1 MTATSSNLFN
11 GYLEGITL
19 ADVVQLAC
27 LERYERKLEVR
38 YENFH
43 GSIYFAGGE
52 IVHAEAGDLRGHQA
66 FNQIMCV
73 PGGTFTLTS
82 GKTDVQTIHES
93 WNFLLME
100 AMRFIDERGDTVS
113 LATEFTSLNVL
124 VVDDSRIFT
133 KALVR
138 LFDEEVGA
146 RIAGK
151 ASNVEEA
158 LKILEREKPDM
169 VTLDVNMSVNSGY
182 MPLKHIMIRTPVP
195 VVLMSDFSG
204 TNFSTM
210 MEYLCLGAVDLVE
223 KPKDAES
230 WNIVG
235 RRFKRLVGNIKEF
248 RIKNIRRTRT
258 PGVADFKLPVGGPA
272 RKLFLIL
279 GGVGSLLELQK
290 ILVSIQDMQSAA
302 GLIFLDLY
310 PGVKEHLTTYFNK
323 LTIINPVPLQSG
335 FPLLISQCG
344 IACWHG
350 SWVITADENG
360 AAVPVQK
367 KENGLLDADE
377 LVISAAR
384 RFGPDLAVIL
394 LSGTNLQLSKGL
406 MEVSATGGRI
416 FLQDPDSCLFPDP
429 ILQVEALHLHES
441 FLDAEN
447 IMDDLGSLLR

>member
-1 MTATSSNLFN
+1 MTVTSSNLFN

-38 YENFH
+38 CENFR
-43 GSIYFAGGE
+43 GSIYFSGGE
-52 IVHAEAGDLRGHQA
+52 IVHAEAGGLEGQQA
-66 FNQIMCV
+66 FNEIMCV
-73 PGGTFTLTS
+73 PGGTFTLGS
-82 GKTDVQTIHES
+82 GRTDTQTIRES

-100 AMRFIDERGDTVS
+100 AMRYIDERGDTIS
-113 LATEFTSLNVL
+113 LAAEFSSLNVL

-133 KALVR
+133 KALVK
-138 LFDEEVGA
+138 LFDEELGA

-158 LKILEREKPDM
+158 MKILELEKPDM

-195 VVLMSDFSG
+195 VVLMSDFSS

-210 MEYLCLGAVDLVE
+210 MEYLSLGAVDLVE

-235 RRFKRLVGNIKEF
+235 KRFKRLIQNIKEF
-248 RIKNIRRTRT
+248 RIQNIRRARS

-272 RKLFLIL
+272 RKLVFVL

-290 ILVSIQDMQSAA
+290 ILVSIEDMQSAA
-302 GLIFLDLY
+302 GLVFLDMY
-310 PGVKEHLTTYFNK
+310 PRVTNHLTTYYDK
-323 LTIINPVPLQSG
+323 LTIINPVSLQPET
-335 FPLLISQCG
+335 PLLASQCG
-344 IACWHG
+344 FSCWHG
-350 SWVITADENG
+350 SWEIIANDNG
-360 AAVPVQK
+360 AAVAVRKQ
-367 KENGLLDADE
+367 ENGILDGDE
-377 LVISAAR
+377 LLISAAR
-384 RFGPDLAVIL
+384 VFGRDLAVIL
-394 LSGTNLQLSKGL
+394 LSGTDLQLAKGL
-406 MEVSATGGRI
+406 MEVSASGGRI

-429 ILQVEALHLHES
+429 ILEVEAMHLHES
-441 FLDAEN
+441 FIDAEN
-447 IMDDLGSLLR
+447 IMNTLGPVLR